1 MRGCHTY
8 RILEYVSLPS
18 TSGTPGNSFNLGR
31 GRGRGMEGEGDSMI
45 RSNQLKEDKNN
56 ESRNKEK
63 EG

>member
-18 TSGTPGNSFNLGR
+18 TSGTPGNSFNLER
-31 GRGRGMEGEGDSMI
+31 GGGGEGDSMI

-56 ESRNKEK
+56 ESTNREK
-63 EG
+63 GG